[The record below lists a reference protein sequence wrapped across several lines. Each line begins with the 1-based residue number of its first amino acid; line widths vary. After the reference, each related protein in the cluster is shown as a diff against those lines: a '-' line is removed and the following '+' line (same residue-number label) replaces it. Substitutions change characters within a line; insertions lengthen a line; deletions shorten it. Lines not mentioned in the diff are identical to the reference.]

1 MKPGSGLP
9 SFDLRTAVDTDADG
23 ILECLRAAF
32 EVYRTRYTEGA
43 YEDTVLTP
51 ETVRRRLGEM
61 RIFVAI
67 GDGEVAGTIA
77 CQVVGGAEGH
87 LRGMA
92 VLPKWHGA
100 GIAQRLLE
108 RAEEYLREQ
117 GCTRITLDTTEP
129 LERAMGFYERNGY
142 RRSGR
147 VQDFFGM
154 RLIEYE
160 KRACSSVGLS
170 EVK

>member
-1 MKPGSGLP
+1 MEPGSGLP
-9 SFDLRTAVDTDADG
+9 SFELRPAIDTDAEG
-23 ILECLRAAF
+23 ILACLGAAF
-32 EVYRTRYTEGA
+32 KEYRTRYTEGA
-43 YEDTVLTP
+43 YEDTVLTC
-51 ETVRRRLGEM
+51 ETVRRRLREM
-61 RIFVAI
+61 RIFVAV
-67 GDGEVAGTIA
+67 GGGKVAGTIA

-92 VLPKWHGA
+92 VLPKWRGA

-108 RAEEYLREQ
+108 RAEEYLRQQ

-129 LERAMGFYERNGY
+129 LERAMRFYERNGY

-160 KRACSSVGLS
+160 KRDHV
-170 EVK
+170 